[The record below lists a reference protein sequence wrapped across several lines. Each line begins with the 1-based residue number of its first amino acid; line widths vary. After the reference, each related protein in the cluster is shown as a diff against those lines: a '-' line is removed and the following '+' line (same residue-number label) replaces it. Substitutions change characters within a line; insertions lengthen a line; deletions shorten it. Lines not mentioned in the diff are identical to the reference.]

1 MKDMSDLV
9 GLQEA
14 KRLLEIVAAGGHSVL
29 LLGAL
34 GSGRTALAQRVP
46 GILAPLASDL
56 RADLHCSKDLY
67 GAPFRAPHHT
77 TSRRHL
83 LGDSKNPSEVDLAK
97 GGVLFLDEINEFHP
111 ETVDEVYR
119 LTYKTPLRPLIIGA
133 MHTCPCGLCHRV
145 CNPPCTAAQK
155 ARHEDARQRLSNIF
169 DCTFDLAQCTPAT
182 TSDKLET
189 SATIRERVIAAREF
203 GFKVVRPST
212 RFKIGA
218 RAYQFATTI
227 ANLALSEDIL
237 PSHVEE
243 ALRITHTG
251 QYEEP

>member
-1 MKDMSDLV
+1 MKDMSDLG

-14 KRLLEIVAAGGHSVL
+14 KRVLEIAAAGGHSVL

-46 GILAPLASDL
+46 GILAPLAIDL

-97 GGVLFLDEINEFHP
+97 GGVLFLDELDEFYA

-119 LTYKTPLRPLIIGA
+119 LTYKMPLRPIIIGA
-133 MHTCPCGLCHRV
+133 MSSRPCGRPSACTAR
-145 CNPPCTAAQK
+145 CTAAQK
-155 ARHEDARQRLSNIF
+155 ARHEVARQRLSNIF